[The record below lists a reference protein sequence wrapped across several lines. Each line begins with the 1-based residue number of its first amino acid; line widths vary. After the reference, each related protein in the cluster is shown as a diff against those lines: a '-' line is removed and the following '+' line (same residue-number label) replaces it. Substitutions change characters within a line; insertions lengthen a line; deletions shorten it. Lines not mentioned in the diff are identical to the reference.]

1 MHLYEEKRL
10 SGQFAAFCVKVLKN
24 EACNINREYRRRLIN
39 TKPICGLAQKE
50 VLQIAANTDYFAQEF
65 IFYVGDK
72 PIVVVGNTLA
82 TALNKLSKES
92 RNIILLS
99 YFVGMSDS
107 KIGELFG
114 VVKQTIAY
122 RRNNALNRLKQA
134 LMEEELYDG
143 IK

>member
-1 MHLYEEKRL
+1 MRLYEEKRL

-24 EACNINREYRRRLIN
+24 EACNINREYRRQSIN

-65 IFYVGDK
+65 IFYVEDK
-72 PIVVVGNTLA
+72 PIVVVGNALA
-82 TALNKLSKES
+82 TALNKLSKDS

-107 KIGELFG
+107 KIGKLFG

-134 LMEEELYDG
+134 LTEEEL
-143 IK
+143 